1 MKLTLVIFT
10 VLVCATYL
18 IAPVSAKSCTAQWEC
33 SEVGDYNYVK
43 CGSSGTCECLSQQG
57 FIGTAQP
64 SDKCRCDKSVFW
76 QNGLAYCIDLVES
89 AQLKNNFAGLDFN
102 GDVRERLNWFAG
114 GSYTISG
121 TYQTPSGATGVS
133 NFPSTLAIDTENQF
147 IYLNHVN
154 NIHFLWPTVSQSVN
168 GILFASAFVAAGRC
182 YLSNY
187 TSLNQVDFHK
197 SEVWIGS
204 SLNWQKIPV
213 KQFVA
218 KSFDHHV
225 AEASLAGNDLYRLAS
240 FTEQTF
246 DGIIT
251 HWTWDAILDVFGAY
265 RRVPQ
270 SIAFNSTT
278 LIRGTPDPNLVQLL
292 PLCSTPG
299 KVFWF
304 SESAKAL
311 SAQVPLF

>member
-102 GDVRERLNWFAG
+102 GDVRVTLDWFAA
-114 GSYTISG
+114 GSYNISG
-121 TYQTPSGATGVS
+121 TYQTPGSAGPTLLPATLS
-133 NFPSTLAIDTENQF
+133 IDTSAQT
-147 IYLNHVN
+147 IHLNHVN
-154 NIHFLWPTVSQSVN
+154 NVHYLWPTVSQSVN

-187 TSLNQVDFHK
+187 TSLNQVAFHK
-197 SEVWIGS
+197 SEVYIATS
-204 SLNWQKIPV
+204 INWQKVPV
-213 KQFVA
+213 RQFVG

-225 AEASLAGNDLYRLAS
+225 AEASLAADDFYRVAS
-240 FTEQTF
+240 FTEQTSE
-246 DGIIT
+246 GIIT
-251 HWTWDAILDVFGAY
+251 HWTWDAFFIVFGNY

-270 SIAFNSTT
+270 SIAFDYNTVV
-278 LIRGTPDPNLVQLL
+278 RGPSPPLRLD

-299 KVFWF
+299 KVYWY
-304 SESAKAL
+304 SETAKPLA
-311 SAQVPLF
+311 SQVPLF